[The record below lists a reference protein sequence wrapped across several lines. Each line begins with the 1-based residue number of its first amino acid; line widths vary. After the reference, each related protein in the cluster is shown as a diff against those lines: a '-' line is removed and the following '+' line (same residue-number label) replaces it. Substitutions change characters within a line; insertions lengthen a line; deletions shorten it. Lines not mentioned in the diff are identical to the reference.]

1 MMVIDHL
8 AKFAQISISM
18 IIEIE
23 YLTIINFI
31 VKTIEVK

>member
-8 AKFAQISISM
+8 AKFAQISINM
-18 IIEIE
+18 IIKIE
-23 YLTIINFI
+23 YLTIIKFL